1 MKLYSLD
8 KKIVVSSVINSV
20 PFTGKAI
27 AICKAICS
35 VKVLILSVMSISKRS
50 IIGITVLQIQNQA
63 ILMCLLIKIKI
74 IQLIQQ
80 RVIN

>member
-1 MKLYSLD
+1 VFL
-8 KKIVVSSVINSV
+8 
-20 PFTGKAI
+20 FTGKAI

-50 IIGITVLQIQNQA
+50 IIGLLFLLQIQNQA
-63 ILMCLLIKIKI
+63 ILDVFVDKIKI